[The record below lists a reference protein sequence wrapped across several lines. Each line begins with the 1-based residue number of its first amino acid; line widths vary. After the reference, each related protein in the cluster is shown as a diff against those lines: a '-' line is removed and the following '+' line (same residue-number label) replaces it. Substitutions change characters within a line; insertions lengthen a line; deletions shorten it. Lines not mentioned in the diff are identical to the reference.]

1 MGNGRGALIGA
12 RNPNVYKRLVTISP
26 DNEYKLL
33 VRQITEED
41 LRDAR

>member
-12 RNPNVYKRLVTISP
+12 RNPNVYKRLVTNSP